1 MRMGQPFMS
10 GQSKGG
16 IVRAESLSTEQRRE
30 IATKAARARWAKI
43 KDPNS
48 VTEAVT
54 DGTLKIGDVELDVY
68 VLKDRRRVISM
79 RAMGR
84 ALGMKSEGGNIFA
97 RTMARKGVRSALSEK
112 LADSVENPIYF
123 KPLMGDLAYGM
134 DAESFIEIC
143 DALLDARASGSLQSS
158 QQFLAI
164 QAEIIIRSA
173 AKVGITA
180 LIDEAT
186 GFVDKTKDEYR
197 KLFDAFIRREF
208 RQWDLEFPDKFF
220 DMIYR
225 LYGLKRQKPSST
237 KHPRFFSQF
246 IRKYI
251 YYPLANSNGV
261 ILEKLEEQN
270 PVVYDNGGRKFKLFQ
285 FLTDKVG
292 MAAFRQHLWQVVG
305 IGEASQDKVQFDR
318 GFYRAFPEARPRK
331 GDERQ
336 LDLFKTLNDDA

>member
-1 MRMGQPFMS
+1 MS

-16 IVRAESLSTEQRRE
+16 LARAQSLSVDERRE
-30 IATKAARARWAKI
+30 IASRAAQARWAKV
-43 KDPNS
+43 KDPNT
-48 VTEAVT
+48 VAEAVT
-54 DGTLKIGDVELDVY
+54 DGTLAIGDVELDVY

-97 RTMARKGVRSALSEK
+97 RTMARKGVGSALSEK
-112 LADSVENPIYF
+112 LKDCIDNPIYF
-123 KPLMGDLAYGM
+123 KPLNGDLAFGM
-134 DAESFIEIC
+134 EAETFIEIC
-143 DALLDARASGSLQSS
+143 DAILDARRMKALTPS
-158 QQFLAI
+158 QAFLAI

-197 KLFDAFIRREF
+197 RLFDEFIRREF
-208 RQWDLEFPDKFF
+208 RQWEQEFPDKFF

-225 LYGLKRQKPSST
+225 LYGLKRKKPDLNQ
-237 KHPRFFSQF
+237 HPQFFGHF
-246 IRKYI
+246 IRRYI
-251 YYPLANSNGV
+251 YFPLANSNGV
-261 ILEKLEEQN
+261 ILEKLDEKN
-270 PVVYDNGGRKFKLFQ
+270 PVVYDNGGRKYKLFQ
-285 FLTDKVG
+285 FLTDHVG

-336 LDLFKTLNDDA
+336 LDLFPDGED